1 VRTRRMDVTTAVVL
15 AAAVA
20 VLAGIVPV

>member
-1 VRTRRMDVTTAVVL
+1 VL

-20 VLAGIVPV
+20 VLARRHFGGRLLREVGR